1 MDKIQKDNKK
11 IDFQFTAVPTQLM
24 TVLDVKCKSMLFT
37 LCQLSDY
44 YADEQGIF
52 FRTNADLSE
61 QSDLSPELVN
71 AVIDTLYIH
80 NIIEVWSVGKGKGK
94 YSNRYRLNLDK
105 FKEYEKYSFDDLK
118 NPELKIQT
126 VKYRENGYSPSYL
139 KNDNKKI
146 SQELP
151 KEEPIEIPKVPQS
164 RNNIYN
170 IETIDNTETIENI
183 ENKDTINNKEIEY
196 ISKISSLLEQD
207 MSLKEVAQCLAPSD
221 WGCYVYFKNKLK
233 ESENKKMKQEYFN
246 MNQLFSDLNL
256 RFNPN

>member
-1 MDKIQKDNKK
+1 MKEKNVEKK

-118 NPELKIQT
+118 NPELKIET

-139 KNDNKKI
+139 KNDNKNI

-164 RNNIYN
+164 RNNIDNIDNIDN
-170 IETIDNTETIENI
+170 IEKEYNNTIYNM
-183 ENKDTINNKEIEY
+183 
-196 ISKISSLLEQD
+196 LEQG
-207 MSLKEVAQCLAPSD
+207 MTLEEVAKCLAPTNWD
-221 WGCYVYFKNKLK
+221 CFVYFKNKLK
-233 ESENKKMKQEYFN
+233 DNESTRQDYFN
-246 MNQLFSDLNL
+246 LSRVLSDLNYN
-256 RFNPN
+256 FNPN